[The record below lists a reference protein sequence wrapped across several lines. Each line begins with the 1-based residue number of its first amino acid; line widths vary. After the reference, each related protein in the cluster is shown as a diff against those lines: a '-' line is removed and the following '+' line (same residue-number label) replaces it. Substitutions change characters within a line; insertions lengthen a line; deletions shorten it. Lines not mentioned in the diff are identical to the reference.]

1 MNKAAIFHEAT
12 QRYCFCLEPGR
23 FLFRLQTG
31 ADRLKA
37 VYLHTRDKYLPLTL
51 RDTRQKIQMEKVC
64 SDGLR
69 DYYEAKLCFSVV
81 CLRYYFEIVDKG
93 GESWFYSNDRFT
105 RNPPTDIERFFDCMV
120 FLQTWIRVKEDW
132 RNRAQLVQN
141 FGYDERNF
149 D

>member
-1 MNKAAIFHEAT
+1 MNKAAIWHEAT

-51 RDTRQKIQMEKVC
+51 RDTRQKLQMEKVC

-69 DYYEAKLCFSVV
+69 DYYEAELCFSVV
-81 CLRYYFEIVDKG
+81 CLRYYFEVVDEG

-105 RNPPTDIERFFDCMV
+105 RNPPTDIERFFDCPQNQM
-120 FLQTWIRVKEDW
+120 
-132 RNRAQLVQN
+132 LV
-141 FGYDERNF
+141 
-149 D
+149 